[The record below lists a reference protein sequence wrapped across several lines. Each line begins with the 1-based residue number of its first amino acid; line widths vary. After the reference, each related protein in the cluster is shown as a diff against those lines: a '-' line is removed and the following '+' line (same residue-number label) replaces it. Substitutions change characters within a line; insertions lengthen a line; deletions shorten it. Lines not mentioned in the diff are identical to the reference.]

1 MQQPVTEE
9 EAAYEPPTYTYD
21 EVFPALPESATS
33 ASPTVNQLGQWNSKM
48 RIGSSVVTQVFRVPF
63 EERKF
68 DHSDKFGEGESLRT
82 CLHIMK
88 ETGAHIEIS
97 SSKDQSLTFLVTGKQ
112 SAVLDAR
119 RKILQ
124 HFQTQASTTIS
135 IPKEHHRFILGKS
148 GTKLRDL
155 EKTTATKISMPN
167 MADNS
172 DKIVVTGTK
181 EGIEKA
187 VHEIR
192 VTSDEQS
199 KQAYE
204 RVNVPKIY
212 HPFICGPHNDSL
224 NALIAETGVRI
235 NVPPLSVQKDEITI
249 AGEKEGVMLAKERI
263 LAVHQDMEKKC
274 TTVSVEVP
282 KSQHKYVIGP
292 RGNTIAEI
300 LQSTGVSVEMP
311 SNDNSTGTITLRG
324 PHDKLGLAVELN
336 TTSTLGNYATEAGC
350 NELDWIELYLDFAL
364 NMVYEKAN
372 SVRTAVVNAPNWIHK
387 YIIGRKGANI
397 RVITQDL
404 AKVHVEF
411 TEKEDHI
418 KIEGPPEEVEKA
430 QQALETMASDLI
442 NKLIFIELT
451 VDPKFYKHIIGKNGA
466 NVNRMKDDL
475 GVVINIS
482 EGEGKNIIRIEG
494 NKAGV
499 EAAKVELEEMVHK
512 MENEKEKD
520 IIIDH
525 RFYRNI
531 IGTKGDNI
539 REIRDMFNQVQITFP
554 GPAEKRD
561 VVKVRGPKEDVDK
574 CHKYLTKLVKELNE
588 SSYMLEVPIYKQFH
602 KFIIGKAGANIRK
615 IRDETQTK
623 IDLPAEGE
631 KSDVIAIT
639 GKKENVEEAKDRILK
654 IQNEL
659 ANIVTEEITIPPKF
673 YNSLIGAGGKL
684 IHSIMEE
691 CGGVAIKF
699 PSADSNSDKVT
710 VRGPKDDVMKAR
722 QQLMEL
728 TSERQLTSFTAKV
741 RANPQHHKFLIG
753 KSGANIKKIRD
764 LTGAR
769 IVFPTDKDEDKETIT
784 IIGKQESVEM
794 AKAELEATIKEIDNI
809 VESEMVVEPRHH
821 RHFVARRGEVLHRI
835 SDECGGVMISFPR
848 PGVVSDRVVLKGAKD
863 CIELAK
869 LRIQETVED
878 LESMVTIECI
888 IPQRH
893 HRTVMGVKGFKVQGV
908 TQEFDVHIKFPD
920 RDAQEEYYN
929 HQSTDGEIET
939 QVNGEVE
946 QEVVEPIRVCDVI
959 RITGIEGEVEVPFD
973 FHRSIIGQKGRDVR
987 ELMDRYDVH
996 IVLSPADQKLDVI
1009 KISGTPECVER
1020 AKEAVEERCK
1030 ELELERQDR
1039 LLKSHELELEVDP
1052 EFHPKIIGKR
1062 GAVITKIRLDHGVQ
1076 ISFPKKDDPDERII
1090 KIQGYEQSVL
1100 AAKEDIMKIVNEYN
1114 DMVKEEV
1121 SIDSRVHS
1129 RLIGA
1134 RGRNI
1139 RKIMEQFNVDI
1150 KFPRNTD
1157 PDLNI
1162 VTVIGTEE
1170 NVMDTKDHLLN
1181 LEEEYLQDV
1190 TEREL
1195 QDSYRA
1201 NFGRGEGDDGGQGG
1215 EAGGGPGFVV
1225 KGGPWEQRAPD
1236 TASTAEFP
1244 SFGGGGDVPRS
1255 VPAAGAWGPRR

>member
-48 RIGSSVVTQVFRVPF
+48 RIGSSVVTQ
-63 EERKF
+63 
-68 DHSDKFGEGESLRT
+68 
-82 CLHIMK
+82 
-88 ETGAHIEIS
+88 
-97 SSKDQSLTFLVTGKQ
+97 
-112 SAVLDAR
+112 
-119 RKILQ
+119 
-124 HFQTQASTTIS
+124 ASTTIS

-167 MADNS
+167 MAENS

-324 PHDKLGLAVELN
+324 PHDKLGLA
-336 TTSTLGNYATEAGC
+336 
-350 NELDWIELYLDFAL
+350 L

-404 AKVHVEF
+404 TKVHVEF

-809 VESEMVVEPRHH
+809 VESEMVVEPKHH

-835 SDECGGVMISFPR
+835 ADECGGVMISFPR

-869 LRIQETVED
+869 LRIQEIVED

-929 HQSTDGEIET
+929 HQSADGELEK

-946 QEVVEPIRVCDVI
+946 QEVVEPVRVCDVI
-959 RITGIEGEVEVPFD
+959 RITGKKEKFLSRFTSLTREDLPFQVEVPFD

>member
-119 RKILQ
+119 PQ
-124 HFQTQASTTIS
+124 QSPF
-135 IPKEHHRFILGKS
+135 PKNIIVSILGKS

-155 EKTTATKISMPN
+155 EKTTATKISVPN

-324 PHDKLGLAVELN
+324 PHDKLGLA
-336 TTSTLGNYATEAGC
+336 
-350 NELDWIELYLDFAL
+350 L

-372 SVRTAVVNAPNWIHK
+372 SVRTAIVDAPNWIHK

-404 AKVHVEF
+404 TKVHVEF

-475 GVVINIS
+475 GV
-482 EGEGKNIIRIEG
+482 
-494 NKAGV
+494 
-499 EAAKVELEEMVHK
+499 
-512 MENEKEKD
+512 
-520 IIIDH
+520 
-525 RFYRNI
+525 
-531 IGTKGDNI
+531 
-539 REIRDMFNQVQITFP
+539 
-554 GPAEKRD
+554 
-561 VVKVRGPKEDVDK
+561 
-574 CHKYLTKLVKELNE
+574 
-588 SSYMLEVPIYKQFH
+588 
-602 KFIIGKAGANIRK
+602 
-615 IRDETQTK
+615 
-623 IDLPAEGE
+623 
-631 KSDVIAIT
+631 
-639 GKKENVEEAKDRILK
+639 
-654 IQNEL
+654 
-659 ANIVTEEITIPPKF
+659 
-673 YNSLIGAGGKL
+673 
-684 IHSIMEE
+684 
-691 CGGVAIKF
+691 
-699 PSADSNSDKVT
+699 
-710 VRGPKDDVMKAR
+710 
-722 QQLMEL
+722 
-728 TSERQLTSFTAKV
+728 
-741 RANPQHHKFLIG
+741 
-753 KSGANIKKIRD
+753 
-764 LTGAR
+764 
-769 IVFPTDKDEDKETIT
+769 
-784 IIGKQESVEM
+784 
-794 AKAELEATIKEIDNI
+794 
-809 VESEMVVEPRHH
+809 
-821 RHFVARRGEVLHRI
+821 
-835 SDECGGVMISFPR
+835 
-848 PGVVSDRVVLKGAKD
+848 
-863 CIELAK
+863 
-869 LRIQETVED
+869 
-878 LESMVTIECI
+878 
-888 IPQRH
+888 
-893 HRTVMGVKGFKVQGV
+893 
-908 TQEFDVHIKFPD
+908 
-920 RDAQEEYYN
+920 
-929 HQSTDGEIET
+929 
-939 QVNGEVE
+939 
-946 QEVVEPIRVCDVI
+946 
-959 RITGIEGEVEVPFD
+959 
-973 FHRSIIGQKGRDVR
+973 
-987 ELMDRYDVH
+987 
-996 IVLSPADQKLDVI
+996 
-1009 KISGTPECVER
+1009 
-1020 AKEAVEERCK
+1020 
-1030 ELELERQDR
+1030 
-1039 LLKSHELELEVDP
+1039 
-1052 EFHPKIIGKR
+1052 
-1062 GAVITKIRLDHGVQ
+1062 
-1076 ISFPKKDDPDERII
+1076 
-1090 KIQGYEQSVL
+1090 
-1100 AAKEDIMKIVNEYN
+1100 
-1114 DMVKEEV
+1114 
-1121 SIDSRVHS
+1121 
-1129 RLIGA
+1129 
-1134 RGRNI
+1134 
-1139 RKIMEQFNVDI
+1139 
-1150 KFPRNTD
+1150 
-1157 PDLNI
+1157 
-1162 VTVIGTEE
+1162 
-1170 NVMDTKDHLLN
+1170 
-1181 LEEEYLQDV
+1181 
-1190 TEREL
+1190 
-1195 QDSYRA
+1195 
-1201 NFGRGEGDDGGQGG
+1201 
-1215 EAGGGPGFVV
+1215 
-1225 KGGPWEQRAPD
+1225 
-1236 TASTAEFP
+1236 
-1244 SFGGGGDVPRS
+1244 
-1255 VPAAGAWGPRR
+1255 

>member
-48 RIGSSVVTQVFRVPF
+48 RIGSSVVTQ
-63 EERKF
+63 
-68 DHSDKFGEGESLRT
+68 
-82 CLHIMK
+82 
-88 ETGAHIEIS
+88 
-97 SSKDQSLTFLVTGKQ
+97 
-112 SAVLDAR
+112 
-119 RKILQ
+119 
-124 HFQTQASTTIS
+124 ASTTIS

-167 MADNS
+167 MAENS

-324 PHDKLGLAVELN
+324 PHDKLGLA
-336 TTSTLGNYATEAGC
+336 
-350 NELDWIELYLDFAL
+350 L

-404 AKVHVEF
+404 TKVHVEF

-809 VESEMVVEPRHH
+809 VESEMVVEPKHH

-835 SDECGGVMISFPR
+835 ADECGGVMISFPR

-869 LRIQETVED
+869 LRIQEIVED

-893 HRTVMGVKGFKVQGV
+893 HRTVMGVKGFKVQSV

-929 HQSTDGEIET
+929 HQSADGELEK

-946 QEVVEPIRVCDVI
+946 QEVVEPVRVCDVI
-959 RITGIEGEVEVPFD
+959 RITGKKEKCEAAKQALLDLVPITMEVEVPFD